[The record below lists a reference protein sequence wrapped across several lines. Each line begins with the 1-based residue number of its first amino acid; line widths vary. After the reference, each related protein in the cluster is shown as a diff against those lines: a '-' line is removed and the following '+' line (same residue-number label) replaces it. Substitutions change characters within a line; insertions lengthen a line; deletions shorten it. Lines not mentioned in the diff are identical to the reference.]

1 MSLPS
6 SLKTNL
12 KLPAIAAPMF
22 LVSGPEL
29 VIATCNAGVIGSF
42 PAVNARTAEDFAQ
55 WMKKIDDETGDDA
68 APYAVNFPLSRMKGG
83 MLDGH
88 LEICREY
95 KTPIIITSVGN
106 PASIV
111 DEIHDW
117 GGLVFHDVTTVH
129 HAKKAAAAGV
139 DGLILVC
146 AGAGGHAG
154 TATPFA
160 LVEQVRAFYDGI
172 IILGGGI
179 STGRAIRAAEV
190 LGADL
195 SYLGTRFI
203 ATQEAMAEDAYKE
216 MIITEDTHNIV
227 YTNAI
232 SGLPANFMR
241 TSLEAADL
249 DPNNLPEP
257 HGPFRPNLPE
267 DIIAWKTVWSA
278 GQGVGLIHNSPST
291 ADLVQQMTAEYQTAC
306 EMK

>member
-6 SLKTNL
+6 YLKRNL
-12 KLPAIAAPMF
+12 KLPAIAAPLF

-42 PAVNARTAEDFAQ
+42 PAMNARTSAEFAD
-55 WMKKIDDETGDDA
+55 WMQNINGETREDA

-83 MLDGH
+83 ALDAYMD
-88 LEICREY
+88 ICRDY

-106 PASIV
+106 PGSIV
-111 DEIHDW
+111 HEIHDW

-154 TATPFA
+154 TINPFA
-160 LVEQVRAFYDGI
+160 LVEQIRAFFDGVL
-172 IILGGGI
+172 ILAGGI

-195 SYLGTRFI
+195 AYLGTRFI
-203 ATQEAMAEDAYKE
+203 ATEEAMAEDAYKDMLISE
-216 MIITEDTHNIV
+216 NTHDII

-232 SGLPANFMR
+232 SGLPASFMR
-241 TSLEAADL
+241 SSLEEVGLDAD
-249 DPNNLPEP
+249 NLPEP
-257 HGPFRPNLPE
+257 HAMFHPNPPRS
-267 DIIAWKTVWSA
+267 SA
-278 GQGVGLIHNSPST
+278 DTGAKYHGSGSETQSR
-291 ADLVQQMTAEYQTAC
+291 
-306 EMK
+306 